1 LDPVSLL
8 FSAYLNSVQNLALTP
23 PEDTDPVGKSSAALI
38 INYKG
43 NSVPFEYQSWTIKN
57 DSVCDE
63 YSLRSTKYSNC
74 TTRAT
79 MIFNK
84 LCTQLKRTANDDPDF
99 IQTKIMYCN
108 AAVFYEPSQAVVI
121 SDLHKSQ
128 LKKAKKICTA
138 AIAFVMASREG
149 SQIGNRNR
157 VCSNYLALK
166 KSIFDT

>member
-1 LDPVSLL
+1 MDPVSLL

-23 PEDTDPVGKSSAALI
+23 PEVTDPVGKSSAALI

-43 NSVPFEYQSWTIKN
+43 NSVPFEYQRWTVNNK
-57 DSVCDE
+57 SVCGDF
-63 YSLRSTKYSNC
+63 SLRSTDYSNC

-79 MIFNK
+79 MVFNK
-84 LCTQLKRTANDDPDF
+84 LCTQLKRTANDDPNF
-99 IQTKIMYCN
+99 ILTKTMYCN

-121 SDLHKSQ
+121 SDVDKSQ